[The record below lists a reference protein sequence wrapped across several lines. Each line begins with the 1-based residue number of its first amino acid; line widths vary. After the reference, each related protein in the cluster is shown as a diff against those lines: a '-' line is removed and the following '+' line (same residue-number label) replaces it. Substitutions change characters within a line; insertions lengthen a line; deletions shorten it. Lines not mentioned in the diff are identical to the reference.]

1 MTSDAPPLQAVILA
15 GGQGSR
21 LRPHTDTRPKAMIEI
36 AGRCIIDYQIEW
48 LAESGVTDVIVSAC
62 HLHEVLTEHLTSN
75 PQPTRVRVAVEDE
88 PLGRGGGLRY
98 AGKHLPNPGERWYAL
113 NGDIWTRFS
122 LRAMADY
129 HDERQ
134 AVATIALARPRIPW
148 GAVEVDDLG
157 RITDFIEAPPS
168 PYPVNGG
175 IYVFDGAIL
184 DLLPEVGDHERST
197 FPQLARERRL
207 AGFPIEGYW
216 RAIDT
221 AKDITEATREL
232 RSAADPPP

>member
-1 MTSDAPPLQAVILA
+1 MTSDAPPRQAVILA

-36 AGRCIIDYQIEW
+36 AGRCIVDHQIAW

-62 HLHEVLTEHLTSN
+62 HLHEVLTGHLTSN
-75 PQPTRVRVAVEDE
+75 PQPVRVAVVVEEE
-88 PLGRGGGLRY
+88 PLGRGGALRY
-98 AGKHLPNPGERWYAL
+98 AGQHLPNPGERWYAL

-129 HDERQ
+129 HAERQ
-134 AVATIALARPRIPW
+134 ALATIALARPRIPW
-148 GAVEVDDLG
+148 GAVELDELG

-168 PYPVNGG
+168 PFPVNGG
-175 IYVFDGAIL
+175 IYVFESEIL
-184 DLLPEVGDHERST
+184 GLLPEVGDHERST

-207 AGFPIEGYW
+207 AGFPIDGYW

-221 AKDITEATREL
+221 AKDIREATAEL
-232 RSAADPPP
+232 SAAEPPR